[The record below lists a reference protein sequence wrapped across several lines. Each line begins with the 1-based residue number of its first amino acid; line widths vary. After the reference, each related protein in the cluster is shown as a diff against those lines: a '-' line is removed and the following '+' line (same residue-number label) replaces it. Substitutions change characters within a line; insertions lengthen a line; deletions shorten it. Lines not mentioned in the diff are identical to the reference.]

1 MASDKNA
8 INSAHHDEL
17 VVEPSDVHRIGED
30 LFTKK
35 LHKHHD
41 DALDFLQTTEDQN
54 FTYTDQE
61 ASSVR
66 WKIDLMLMPL
76 VSIFGII
83 HRMFCKLYSY
93 EEQRADRTS
102 FQLLGTYTLNF
113 LDKGILSNASV
124 FGLKDDTVSV
134 FVVKAFKSDTNA
146 TTASRWSTV
155 QLGC

>member
-8 INSAHHDEL
+8 TNSTHHDEL
-17 VVEPSDVHRIGED
+17 VVQPSDVHQIGEGLLD
-30 LFTKK
+30 KK

-41 DALDFLQTTEDQN
+41 DALDFLKATEDQN
-54 FTYTDQE
+54 FTFTDQE

-76 VSIFGII
+76 VSIFDILHGVF
-83 HRMFCKLYSY
+83 HKLYSHA
-93 EEQRADRTS
+93 EHRADRLHP
-102 FQLLGTYTLNF
+102 QLLGTYTLNF

-134 FVVKAFKSDTNA
+134 FALKTFKYNTDVIS
-146 TTASRWSTV
+146 ASGWSTV